1 MLTVCDHGLD
11 PRCAFSLSLIM
22 DRIVEKLS
30 GRTVPSSGVARNA
43 EGKRSL
49 NQDLHRTMHADI
61 VWQNTCKAETV
72 VMVFADHG
80 AWRDV
85 FTGFSQH
92 TKRHLVAKVCKLEAV
107 GGGDITSEPHDSN
120 MMEMKCLDSGFAQ
133 FAVPIYFYGHIE
145 LSGARYSIL
154 LEEKAPSTVEAALAK
169 VVNDANS
176 VDMILSVLEQV
187 MDMVYDIIA
196 AGFNIFDAGPHNLA
210 FYGHRTPIR
219 MLDFEHIT
227 LAPAKRQKQN
237 ETFLRSCSAAATFM
251 SGNDKERFWPN
262 PLRRSSAVV
271 QI

>member
-43 EGKRSL
+43 AGKRSL
-49 NQDLHRTMHADI
+49 NPDLHRTMHADI

-85 FTGFSQH
+85 FTGFSQL

-154 LEEKAPSTVEAALAK
+154 LEEKAPSTVDAALAK

-210 FYGHRTPIR
+210 FYGHSTPIR